1 MAIKWKTKKKSPSD
15 VAAGLG
21 LALKK
26 VQLPRSPMCDMS
38 LWFSLCVC
46 EWVCVAETTD
56 VKEMHNKTEDV
67 LFP

>member
-1 MAIKWKTKKKSPSD
+1 MEKQEQDSSD

-26 VQLPRSPMCDMS
+26 VQLPRSPMCDMYVPVF
-38 LWFSLCVC
+38 LLCVR
-46 EWVCVAETTD
+46 VCVASTTD